1 VLNKGIFMI
10 DWDKWQEIFNSLRRQ
25 KLRTS
30 LTAFGVF
37 WGIFM
42 LVILLGFGTGFG
54 NNVDAQYGGIK
65 NIIWVWSS
73 SKTQLPYQ
81 GLGKGRNINI
91 TQEDVIALRQKT
103 STVKMVDGV
112 NQING
117 QLAIHEKAN
126 GSFRLMGTHA
136 NWESVMTLRVIEGR
150 YINEND
156 ERETRK
162 VAVIGTRVRDVLFKN
177 EKDVLGKTIY
187 VQGVYFNVI
196 GIYKST
202 EPDNPFQSSSIYIP
216 NDTLRNAFNSK
227 DGFSFLVYQPYEG
240 QGGAHVVDEI
250 KNVLNER
257 KKIHPDDKGVI
268 ATYDNGDDYK
278 QDKNLVSGII
288 GFSWIVAIGTIIAGA
303 IGIGNIMLVI
313 VKERTREI
321 GLRKALGATPANISA
336 MIMQEALFITALAG
350 YAGLAAGVFL
360 LEGIK
365 LLFIKLGHADSRFSQ
380 PFVDVNTAI
389 IALCVL
395 VAAGVLAAL
404 IPALKAA
411 SVNPIVALQDE

>member
-1 VLNKGIFMI
+1 MI
-10 DWDKWQEIFNSLRRQ
+10 DWDKWQEILSSLRRQ

-54 NNVDAQYGGIK
+54 INIDTQYGNIK
-65 NIIWVWSS
+65 NVIWVWSS
-73 SKTQLPYQ
+73 GKTQIPYE

-91 TQEDVIALRQKT
+91 TQEDVIALRENT
-103 STVKMVDGV
+103 SNAEMVDGV

-117 QLAIHEKAN
+117 QLAVHEKES

-136 NWESVMTLRVIEGR
+136 NWQGLMTLRVIEGR
-150 YINEND
+150 YINKND
-156 ERETRK
+156 EIEMRK
-162 VAVIGTRVRDVLFKN
+162 VAVIGTRVRDILFKGKK
-177 EKDVLGKTIY
+177 EVLGETIY
-187 VQGVYFNVI
+187 VNGVYFKVV

-227 DGFSFLVYQPYEG
+227 DGFSFLIYQPREG
-240 QGGAHVVDEI
+240 YGGSTAVKEI
-250 KNVLNER
+250 KKILQER
-257 KKIHPDDKGVI
+257 KKIHPDDSGVI
-268 ATYDNGDDYK
+268 GTYDNGEDYK
-278 QDKNLVSGII
+278 QDKNLVTGII

-321 GLRKALGATPANISA
+321 GLRKALGATPMRISVL
-336 MIMQEALFITALAG
+336 IMQEALLITVVAG
-350 YAGLAAGVFL
+350 YTGLAAGVFL
-360 LEGIK
+360 LEAIK
-365 LLFIKLGHADSRFSQ
+365 LIFIKLGHADSRFSQ
-380 PFVDVNTAI
+380 PFVDLN
-389 IALCVL
+389 IALIALLVL
-395 VAAGVLAAL
+395 VIVAVLAAL
-404 IPALKAA
+404 IPAAKAA

>member
-1 VLNKGIFMI
+1 MI
-10 DWDKWQEIFNSLRRQ
+10 DWDKWQEIITSLHRQ
-25 KLRTS
+25 KLRTA

-54 NNVDAQYGGIK
+54 NNVEAQYGGIK
-65 NIIWVWSS
+65 NIIWIWSS
-73 SKTQLPYQ
+73 STTQLPYQ
-81 GLGKGRNINI
+81 GLGKGRHINI
-91 TQEDVIALRQKT
+91 TQDDVMALRQKT
-103 STVKMVDGV
+103 SRVQMVDGV

-117 QLAIHEKAN
+117 QLAIHEKES

-136 NWESVMTLRVIEGR
+136 NWQGLMTLRVIEGR

-156 ERETRK
+156 ERDARK

-177 EKDVLGKTIY
+177 EKNPLGKTIY
-187 VQGVYFNVI
+187 VQGVYFQVI

-216 NDTLRNAFNSK
+216 NDTLQLAFNSK
-227 DGFSFLVYQPYEG
+227 SGFSFLLYQPQEG
-240 QGGAHVVDEI
+240 YGGNAIVSEV
-250 KNVLNER
+250 KSVLQER

-321 GLRKALGATPANISA
+321 GLRKALGATPLTISA
-336 MIMQEALFITALAG
+336 MIMQEALFITAVAG

-365 LLFIKLGHADSRFSQ
+365 LVFINVGQAESRFAQ
-380 PFVDVNTAI
+380 PFVDVTTAL

-395 VAAGVLAAL
+395 ITAGVLAAL
-404 IPALKAA
+404 IPAVKAA

>member
-1 VLNKGIFMI
+1 MI
-10 DWDKWQEIFNSLRRQ
+10 DWDKWQEIINSLRRQ

-54 NNVDAQYGGIK
+54 NNIEAQYGGIK
-65 NIIWVWSS
+65 NIIWIWSS
-73 SKTQLPYQ
+73 GATQLPYQ
-81 GLGKGRNINI
+81 GLGKGRNISI
-91 TQEDVIALRQKT
+91 TQEDVIALRKKT
-103 STVKMVDGV
+103 SQVQMVDGV
-112 NQING
+112 NEING
-117 QLAIHEKAN
+117 QLAIHERES

-136 NWESVMTLRVIEGR
+136 NWQGLMTLRVIEGR

-156 ERETRK
+156 EREARK

-177 EKDVLGKTIY
+177 EKNPLGKTIY
-187 VQGVYFNVI
+187 VQGVYFQVI

-216 NDTLRNAFNSK
+216 NDTLRLAFNSK
-227 DGFSFLVYQPYEG
+227 NGFSYLLYQPREG
-240 QGGAHVVDEI
+240 YAGNAVVNEV
-250 KNVLNER
+250 KQVLHEQ
-257 KKIHPDDKGVI
+257 KKIHPDDSGVI
-268 ATYDNGDDYK
+268 GTYDNGEDYK
-278 QDKNLVSGII
+278 QDKNLVSGIL
-288 GFSWIVAIGTIIAGA
+288 GFSWIVAIGTIMAGA

-321 GLRKALGATPANISA
+321 GLRKALGATPLKISA
-336 MIMQEALFITALAG
+336 MIMQEALFITVVAG
-350 YAGLAAGVFL
+350 YTGLAAGVFS

-365 LLFIKLGHADSRFSQ
+365 LLFISLGQADSRFAQ
-380 PFVDVNTAI
+380 PYVNINTAL

-395 VAAGVLAAL
+395 ITAGVLAAL

>member
-1 VLNKGIFMI
+1 LIYAGA
-10 DWDKWQEIFNSLRRQ
+10 Q
-25 KLRTS
+25 KNMG
-30 LTAFGVF
+30 A
-37 WGIFM
+37 
-42 LVILLGFGTGFG
+42 
-54 NNVDAQYGGIK
+54 A
-65 NIIWVWSS
+65 
-73 SKTQLPYQ
+73 
-81 GLGKGRNINI
+81 
-91 TQEDVIALRQKT
+91 
-103 STVKMVDGV
+103 GV
-112 NQING
+112 N
-117 QLAIHEKAN
+117 L
-126 GSFRLMGTHA
+126 
-136 NWESVMTLRVIEGR
+136 VVI
-150 YINEND
+150 
-156 ERETRK
+156 K
-162 VAVIGTRVRDVLFKN
+162 
-177 EKDVLGKTIY
+177 KDVLGKTIY

-227 DGFSFLVYQPYEG
+227 DGFSYLVYQPQEG
-240 QGGAHVVDEI
+240 QGGTHVIDEI
-250 KNVLNER
+250 KTVLQER

-268 ATYDNGDDYK
+268 GTYDNGEDYK

-321 GLRKALGATPANISA
+321 GLRKALGATPTKISA

-380 PFVDVNTAI
+380 PYVDINTAL

-395 VAAGVLAAL
+395 ITAGVLAAL
-404 IPALKAA
+404 IPAVKAA

>member
-1 VLNKGIFMI
+1 MI
-10 DWDKWQEIFNSLRRQ
+10 DWDKWQEILNSLRRQ

-54 NNVDAQYGGIK
+54 NNIDAQYGGIK

-81 GLGKGRNINI
+81 GLGKGRNITI
-91 TQEDVIALRQKT
+91 TKEDVIALREKT
-103 STVKMVDGV
+103 SNVEMVDGV
-112 NQING
+112 NEING
-117 QLAIHEKAN
+117 QLAIHEKAS
-126 GSFRLMGTHA
+126 GSFALRGTHA
-136 NWESVMTLRVIEGR
+136 NWELLMTLRVIEGR

-156 ERETRK
+156 EREMRK

-202 EPDNPFQSSSIYIP
+202 EPDNPRQSSSIYIP

-227 DGFSFLVYQPYEG
+227 DGFSYLIYLPQEG
-240 QGGAHVVDEI
+240 FGGAQVLDEI
-250 KNVLNER
+250 KTVLQER

-268 ATYDNGDDYK
+268 GTYDNGEDYK

-288 GFSWIVAIGTIIAGA
+288 GFSWIVAIGTIIAGV

-321 GLRKALGATPANISA
+321 GLRKALGATPTKISA

-350 YAGLAAGVFL
+350 YTGLAVGVFL

-365 LLFIKLGHADSRFSQ
+365 LLFIKLGHGDSRFAQ
-380 PFVDVNTAI
+380 PYVDINTAL

-404 IPALKAA
+404 IPAVKAA

>member
-1 VLNKGIFMI
+1 MI
-10 DWDKWQEIFNSLRRQ
+10 DCDKWQEILNSLRRQ

-54 NNVDAQYGGIK
+54 NNIDAQYGGIK
-65 NIIWVWSS
+65 NIIWIWSS

-81 GLGKGRNINI
+81 GFGKGRNINI
-91 TQEDVIALRQKT
+91 TQDDVNALRQKT
-103 STVKMVDGV
+103 SQVKMVDGV
-112 NQING
+112 NQISG
-117 QLAIHEKAN
+117 LLVVHEN
-126 GSFRLMGTHA
+126 ESGSFRLRGTHA
-136 NWESVMTLRVIEGR
+136 NWQQIMTLRVIEGR

-156 ERETRK
+156 EHEARK
-162 VAVIGTRVRDVLFKN
+162 VAVIGARVRDVLFKN
-177 EKDVLGKTIY
+177 EPEVLGKTIY
-187 VQGVYFNVI
+187 VQGVYFKVI

-202 EPDNPFQSSSIYIP
+202 EADNPFESASIYVP
-216 NDTLRNAFNSK
+216 NDTLRNAFNRR
-227 DGFSFLVYQPYEG
+227 DGFSFLVYQPQEG
-240 QGGAHVVDEI
+240 HGGNQVVNEV
-250 KNVLNER
+250 KNLLQER
-257 KKIHPDDKGVI
+257 KKINPDDKGVI
-268 ATYDNGDDYK
+268 STYDNDEDYK

-321 GLRKALGATPANISA
+321 GLRKALGATPIKISA
-336 MIMQEALFITALAG
+336 MIMHEALFITAVAG
-350 YAGLAAGVFL
+350 YAGLAAGIFL

-365 LLFIKLGHADSRFSQ
+365 LVFIKMGHADSRFSQ
-380 PFVDVNTAI
+380 PFVDINTAL

-395 VAAGVLAAL
+395 ILAGVLAAL
-404 IPALKAA
+404 IPAVKAA

>member
-1 VLNKGIFMI
+1 MI
-10 DWDKWQEIFNSLRRQ
+10 DWDKWQEIVNSLRRQ

-54 NNVDAQYGGIK
+54 NNIESQYGGIK

-73 SKTQLPYQ
+73 GATQLPYQ

-91 TQEDVIALRQKT
+91 TQEDVIALREKT
-103 STVKMVDGV
+103 SHAQMVNGV
-112 NQING
+112 NQVNG
-117 QLAIHEKAN
+117 QLAVHEN
-126 GSFRLMGTHA
+126 ESGSFRLMGTHA
-136 NWESVMTLRVIEGR
+136 NWEGLMTLRVIEGR

-156 ERETRK
+156 EREARK

-177 EKDVLGKTIY
+177 EKNPLGKTIY
-187 VQGVYFNVI
+187 VQGVYFQVI

-216 NDTLRNAFNSK
+216 NDTLRLAFNSK
-227 DGFSFLVYQPYEG
+227 DGFSFLIYEPREG
-240 QGGAHVVDEI
+240 YGGNAVVSEV
-250 KNVLNER
+250 KRVLHEQ
-257 KKIHPDDKGVI
+257 KKIHPDDVGVI
-268 ATYDNGDDYK
+268 GTYDNGEDYK
-278 QDKNLVSGII
+278 QDKNLVNGII
-288 GFSWIVAIGTIIAGA
+288 GFSWIVAIGTIMAGA

-321 GLRKALGATPANISA
+321 GLRKALGATPLKISA
-336 MIMQEALFITALAG
+336 MIMREALFITVIAG
-350 YAGLAAGVFL
+350 YAGLTAGVFL
-360 LEGIK
+360 LEAIK
-365 LLFIKLGHADSRFSQ
+365 LVFISMGQADNRFAQ
-380 PFVDVNTAI
+380 PYVNINTAL

-395 VAAGVLAAL
+395 VIAGVLAAL

>member
-1 VLNKGIFMI
+1 MI
-10 DWDKWQEIFNSLRRQ
+10 DWDKWQEILFSLRRQ

-54 NNVDAQYGGIK
+54 NNVDSQYSGIK
-65 NIIWVWSS
+65 NIIWVWSDS
-73 SKTQLPYQ
+73 RTQLPYQ
-81 GLGKGRNINI
+81 GLGKGRFINI
-91 TQEDVIALRQKT
+91 TQEDVMALRQKT
-103 STVKMVDGV
+103 SKVKVVDGV
-112 NQING
+112 NEING
-117 QLAIHEKAN
+117 QLVIHEKAN

-136 NWESVMTLRVIEGR
+136 NWQDFMTLRVIEGR

-156 ERETRK
+156 EREMRK

-187 VQGVYFNVI
+187 VQGVFFKVI

-227 DGFSFLVYQPYEG
+227 DGFSFLIYQPQEG
-240 QGGAHVVDEI
+240 YGGSAAVKEI
-250 KNVLNER
+250 KRVLQER
-257 KKIHPDDKGVI
+257 NKIHPDDNGVI
-268 ATYDNGDDYK
+268 GTYDNGEDYQ
-278 QDKNLVSGII
+278 QDKNLVKGII
-288 GFSWIVAIGTIIAGA
+288 GFSWIVAIGTIIAGV

-321 GLRKALGATPANISA
+321 GLRKALGATPINISV
-336 MIMQEALFITALAG
+336 MIVREALFITAVAG
-350 YAGLAAGVFL
+350 YIGLAAGVFL

-365 LLFIKLGHADSRFSQ
+365 LVFIKLGHADSRFAH
-380 PFVDVNTAI
+380 PYVDIDTAL
-389 IALCVL
+389 IALTVL
-395 VAAGVLAAL
+395 ISAGVLAAL
-404 IPALKAA
+404 VPAMKAA

>member
-1 VLNKGIFMI
+1 MI
-10 DWDKWQEIFNSLRRQ
+10 DWDKWQEIVNSLRRQ

-54 NNVDAQYGGIK
+54 NNVEAQYGGIK
-65 NIIWVWSS
+65 NTIWIWSS
-73 SKTQLPYQ
+73 GKTQLPYQ
-81 GLGKGRNINI
+81 GLGKGRNIHL
-91 TQEDVIALRQKT
+91 TQDDVIALRQKT
-103 STVKMVDGV
+103 SDVEMVNGA
-112 NQING
+112 NAIGG
-117 QLAIHEKAN
+117 QLAVHDKAS
-126 GSFRLMGTHA
+126 GSFTLRGTHA
-136 NWESVMTLRVIEGR
+136 NWEPLMTLRVIEGR

-156 ERETRK
+156 ERELRK

-177 EKDVLGKTIY
+177 EKDILGKTIY
-187 VQGVYFNVI
+187 VQGVYFSVI

-202 EPDNPFQSSSIYIP
+202 EPDNPFQSASIYIP

-227 DGFSFLVYQPYEG
+227 TAFTFLIYQPQENR
-240 QGGAHVVDEI
+240 GGTKVTDEI
-250 KNVLNER
+250 KKVLQER
-257 KKIHPDDKGVI
+257 NKIHPDDKGVI
-268 ATYDNGDDYK
+268 GTYDNGDDYK

-288 GFSWIVAIGTIIAGA
+288 GFSWVVAIGTIIAGV

-321 GLRKALGATPANISA
+321 GLRKALGATPANISL
-336 MIMQEALFITALAG
+336 MIMQEALFVTAIAG
-350 YAGLAAGVFL
+350 YLGLAAGVFL
-360 LEGIK
+360 LEAIK

-380 PFVDVNTAI
+380 PFVDINTAL
-389 IALCVL
+389 IALLILITV
-395 VAAGVLAAL
+395 GVLAAL

-411 SVNPIVALQDE
+411 SMNPIVALQDE

>member
-1 VLNKGIFMI
+1 MI
-10 DWDKWQEIFNSLRRQ
+10 DWDKWQEILNSLRRQ

-103 STVKMVDGV
+103 SNVKMVNGV

-126 GSFRLMGTHA
+126 GSFRLRGTHA
-136 NWESVMTLRVIEGR
+136 NWESIMTLRVIEGR

-187 VQGVYFNVI
+187 VQGVCFNVI

-227 DGFSFLVYQPYEG
+227 DGFSFLVYQPHEG
-240 QGGAHVVDEI
+240 QGGTHVVDEI

-321 GLRKALGATPANISA
+321 GLRKALGATPVNISA
-336 MIMQEALFITALAG
+336 MIMQETLFITALAG

-365 LLFIKLGHADSRFSQ
+365 LLFIELGHADSRFSQ
-380 PFVDVNTAI
+380 PYVDVNTAI

-404 IPALKAA
+404 IPAVKAA
-411 SVNPIVALQDE
+411 AVNPIMALQDE

>member
-1 VLNKGIFMI
+1 MI
-10 DWDKWQEIFNSLRRQ
+10 DWDKWQEILNSLHRQ
-25 KLRTS
+25 KLRTT

-54 NNVDAQYGGIK
+54 NNVEAQYGGIK
-65 NIIWVWSS
+65 NIIWVWPS

-103 STVKMVDGV
+103 SSVKMVDGV
-112 NQING
+112 NEIDG
-117 QLAIHEKAN
+117 QLVIHEKAN

-156 ERETRK
+156 EHETRK

-177 EKDVLGKTIY
+177 EKQVLGKTIY
-187 VQGVYFNVI
+187 VQGVYFNLI

-216 NDTLRNAFNSK
+216 NDTLRNAFSSK
-227 DGFSFLVYQPYEG
+227 DGFSYLIYQPQDG
-240 QGGAHVVDEI
+240 QGGTQVVDEI
-250 KNVLNER
+250 KTVLQER

-268 ATYDNGDDYK
+268 GTYDNGEDYK

-321 GLRKALGATPANISA
+321 GLRKALGATPVKISA
-336 MIMQEALFITALAG
+336 MIMQEALFITVVAG
-350 YAGLAAGVFL
+350 YTGLVAGVLL

-365 LLFIKLGHADSRFSQ
+365 WMFVKMGQAESRFAH
-380 PFVDVNTAI
+380 PFVDINMAF

-395 VAAGVLAAL
+395 VTAGVLAAL
-404 IPALKAA
+404 IPALRAA

>member
-1 VLNKGIFMI
+1 MI
-10 DWDKWQEIFNSLRRQ
+10 DWDKWQEIAISFRRQ

-54 NNVDAQYGGIK
+54 NSVEAQYSGIK
-65 NIIWVWSS
+65 NIIWIWPSG
-73 SKTQLPYQ
+73 KTQLPHQ
-81 GLGKGRNINI
+81 GLGRGRNINL
-91 TQEDVIALRQKT
+91 THDDVAVLRQKT
-103 STVKMVDGV
+103 SNVEMVDGV
-112 NQING
+112 NAIGG
-117 QLAIHEKAN
+117 QLAIHGKAS
-126 GSFRLMGTHA
+126 GSFTLRGTHA
-136 NWESVMTLRVIEGR
+136 SWEPLMTLRVIEGR
-150 YINEND
+150 YINDND
-156 ERETRK
+156 ERELRK

-177 EKDVLGKTIY
+177 EKDILGKTIY

-202 EPDNPFQSSSIYIP
+202 EPDNPFQSASIYIP

-227 DGFSFLVYQPYEG
+227 NGFTFLIYQPLENK
-240 QGGAHVVDEI
+240 GGAHVIEEI
-250 KNVLNER
+250 KKVLYER

-268 ATYDNGDDYK
+268 GTYDNGEDYK

-288 GFSWIVAIGTIIAGA
+288 GFSWVVAIGTIIAGV

-321 GLRKALGATPANISA
+321 GLRKALGATPFNISL
-336 MIMQEALFITALAG
+336 MILQEALVVTSLAG
-350 YAGLAAGVFL
+350 FAGLAVGVFL

-365 LLFIKLGHADSRFSQ
+365 LIFIKLGHADSRFSQ
-380 PFVDVNTAI
+380 PFVDINTAL
-389 IALCVL
+389 IALAVL
-395 VAAGVLAAL
+395 ITAGVLAAL
-404 IPALKAA
+404 IPAAKAA
-411 SVNPIVALQDE
+411 SVNPILALQDE

>member
-1 VLNKGIFMI
+1 MI
-10 DWDKWQEIFNSLRRQ
+10 DWDKWQEILKSLRRQ

-54 NNVDAQYGGIK
+54 NNIEAQYGGIK
-65 NIIWVWSS
+65 NVIWVWSS
-73 SKTQLPYQ
+73 SRTQLPYQ

-91 TQEDVIALRQKT
+91 TQDDVNALRQKT
-103 STVKMVDGV
+103 SSVKMVDGV

-117 QLAIHEKAN
+117 QLVIHEKAS

-136 NWESVMTLRVIEGR
+136 NWQQLMTLRVIEGR

-156 ERETRK
+156 EREARK

-216 NDTLRNAFNSK
+216 NGTLRNAFNSK
-227 DGFSFLVYQPYEG
+227 DGFSFLIYQPLEN
-240 QGGAHVVDEI
+240 QGGAQVVDEI
-250 KNVLNER
+250 KTVLKER
-257 KKIHPDDKGVI
+257 KKIHPDDNGVI
-268 ATYDNGDDYK
+268 SSYDNGEDYK

-321 GLRKALGATPANISA
+321 GLRKALGATPINISA
-336 MIMQEALFITALAG
+336 MIMQEALFITTLAG
-350 YAGLAAGVFL
+350 YTGLAAGVFL

-365 LLFIKLGHADSRFSQ
+365 LIFIKLGQADSRFSH
-380 PFVDVNTAI
+380 PYVDVNIAL

-395 VAAGVLAAL
+395 IAAGVLAAL
-404 IPALKAA
+404 IPAVKAA

>member
-1 VLNKGIFMI
+1 MI
-10 DWDKWQEIFNSLRRQ
+10 DWDKWQEIVSSLRRQ

-54 NNVDAQYGGIK
+54 NNIDAQYGGIK
-65 NIIWVWSS
+65 NIIWIWSS
-73 SKTQLPYQ
+73 GRTQLPYQ

-91 TQEDVIALRQKT
+91 TPEDVDALRQKT
-103 STVKMVDGV
+103 SRVQMVDGV

-117 QLAIHEKAN
+117 QLAVHGTES

-136 NWESVMTLRVIEGR
+136 NWQGLMTLRVIEGR

-156 ERETRK
+156 EREARK

-177 EKDVLGKTIY
+177 EKNPLGKTIY
-187 VQGVYFNVI
+187 VQGVYFQVI
-196 GIYKST
+196 GIYKTT
-202 EPDNPFQSSSIYIP
+202 EADNPFQSSSIYIP
-216 NDTLRNAFNSK
+216 NDTLRLAFNSK
-227 DGFSFLVYQPYEG
+227 EGFSFLIYEPREG
-240 QGGAHVVDEI
+240 YGGESVVNEV
-250 KNVLNER
+250 KRVLHEQ

-268 ATYDNGDDYK
+268 GTYDNGEDYK

-288 GFSWIVAIGTIIAGA
+288 GFSWIVAIGTIMAGV

-321 GLRKALGATPANISA
+321 GLRKALGATPLKISA
-336 MIMQEALFITALAG
+336 MIMQEALFITLVAG

-365 LLFIKLGHADSRFSQ
+365 LLFISLGQADNRFAQ
-380 PFVDVNTAI
+380 PYVNINIAL

-395 VAAGVLAAL
+395 VVAGVLAAL

>member
-1 VLNKGIFMI
+1 MI
-10 DWDKWQEIFNSLRRQ
+10 DWDKWQEIVNSLRRQ

-54 NNVDAQYGGIK
+54 NNIDAQYGGIK
-65 NIIWVWSS
+65 NIIWVWPS

-91 TQEDVIALRQKT
+91 TQEDVIALRQKAA
-103 STVKMVDGV
+103 TVKMVDGV
-112 NQING
+112 NEING
-117 QLAIHEKAN
+117 QLVIHEKAN
-126 GSFRLMGTHA
+126 GSFRVMGTHA

-156 ERETRK
+156 EREARK

-227 DGFSFLVYQPYEG
+227 DGFSYLVYQPLEG
-240 QGGAHVVDEI
+240 QGGAHVIDEI
-250 KNVLNER
+250 KTVLDER

-268 ATYDNGDDYK
+268 GIYDNGEDYK
-278 QDKNLVSGII
+278 QDKNLVGGII

-321 GLRKALGATPANISA
+321 GLRKALGATPTNISV

-365 LLFIKLGHADSRFSQ
+365 LLFIKLGHADSRFAQ
-380 PFVDVNTAI
+380 PYVDVNTAV

-404 IPALKAA
+404 IPAVKAA

>member
-1 VLNKGIFMI
+1 MI
-10 DWDKWQEIFNSLRRQ
+10 DWDKWKEIFSSLRRQ

-54 NNVDAQYGGIK
+54 NNIDAQYGGVK

-73 SKTQLPYQ
+73 AKTQLPYQ

-103 STVKMVDGV
+103 SKVKMVDGV
-112 NQING
+112 NEING
-117 QLAIHEKAN
+117 QLVIHEKAN

-150 YINEND
+150 YVNEND

-227 DGFSFLVYQPYEG
+227 DGFSFLAYQPQEG
-240 QGGAHVVDEI
+240 YGGAHVVNEI
-250 KNVLNER
+250 KMVLQER
-257 KKIHPDDKGVI
+257 KKIHHDDKGVI
-268 ATYDNGDDYK
+268 GTYDNGEDYK

-321 GLRKALGATPANISA
+321 GLRKALGATPVKIST
-336 MIMQEALFITALAG
+336 MIMQETLFITAVAG

-380 PFVDVNTAI
+380 PYVDVNTAL

-404 IPALKAA
+404 IPAVKAA

>member
-1 VLNKGIFMI
+1 MI
-10 DWDKWQEIFNSLRRQ
+10 DWDKWQEILNSLHRQ
-25 KLRTS
+25 KLRTA

-54 NNVDAQYGGIK
+54 NNIEAQYGGIK

-103 STVKMVDGV
+103 SSVKMVDGV
-112 NQING
+112 NEIDG
-117 QLAIHEKAN
+117 QLVIHEKAN

-177 EKDVLGKTIY
+177 EKEVLGKNIY

-216 NDTLRNAFNSK
+216 NDTLRNAFSSK
-227 DGFSFLVYQPYEG
+227 DGFSYLIYQPQDG
-240 QGGAHVVDEI
+240 QGGTPVVDEI
-250 KNVLNER
+250 KTVLQER

-268 ATYDNGDDYK
+268 GTYDNGEDYK

-321 GLRKALGATPANISA
+321 GLRKALGATPVKISA
-336 MIMQEALFITALAG
+336 MIMQEALFITVVAG
-350 YAGLAAGVFL
+350 YTGLVAGVLL

-365 LLFIKLGHADSRFSQ
+365 WVFVKVGQTDSRFAH
-380 PFVDVNTAI
+380 PFVDINMAF
-389 IALCVL
+389 IALCIL
-395 VAAGVLAAL
+395 VTAGVLAAL
-404 IPALKAA
+404 IPALRAA